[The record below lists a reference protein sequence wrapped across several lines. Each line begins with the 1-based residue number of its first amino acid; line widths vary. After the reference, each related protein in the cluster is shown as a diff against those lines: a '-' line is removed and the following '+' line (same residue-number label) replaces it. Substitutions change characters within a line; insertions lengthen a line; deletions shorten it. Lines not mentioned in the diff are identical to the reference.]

1 MTKFSKDYLNDILVR
16 MAYHNSA
23 IEGNKITLAEA
34 ASILLER
41 TTPSHKSIR
50 EFYEIEN
57 HKETFQYIL
66 RLYEDKEKLSIHVVK
81 DIHSLLLD
89 RLQDDKGQFKTTQN
103 AIIGAEFKTASPEEI
118 PMLMKQWLNH
128 TNDQLEHAKSVEDK
142 LNILAESHID
152 FERIHSF
159 SDGNGRTGRMILM
172 FQGLL
177 EFGVP
182 IVINNNDRAQYIELL
197 ANQESEMLAKM
208 FHESVIYEEERMN
221 NFL

>member
-1 MTKFSKDYLNDILVR
+1 M
-16 MAYHNSA
+16 
-23 IEGNKITLAEA
+23 
-34 ASILLER
+34 
-41 TTPSHKSIR
+41 
-50 EFYEIEN
+50 
-57 HKETFQYIL
+57 
-66 RLYEDKEKLSIHVVK
+66 
-81 DIHSLLLD
+81 LD

-142 LNILAESHID
+142 LNILAESHIN

-172 FQGLL
+172 YQGLL